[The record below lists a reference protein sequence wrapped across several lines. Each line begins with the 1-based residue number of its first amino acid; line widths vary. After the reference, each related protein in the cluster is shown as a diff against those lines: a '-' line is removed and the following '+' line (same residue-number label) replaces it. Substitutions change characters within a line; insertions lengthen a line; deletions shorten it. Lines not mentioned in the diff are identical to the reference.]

1 MSKDYSPREL
11 EKLEDYELE
20 NILFSIKTILNK
32 RALDKLEL
40 EKKLKEREEKPAYK
54 NTMSYYRRI
63 SDNFEKNYLL
73 IGPGSWF
80 CKTMTMELWNDYII
94 KFEEY
99 IRINYLEVSEE
110 SRPPFVDFIRE
121 PL

>member
-1 MSKDYSPREL
+1 MSKEYSPREL

-54 NTMSYYRRI
+54 NKMSYYRRI
-63 SDNFEKNYLL
+63 SDNFEKNYYL

-80 CKTMTMELWNDYII
+80 CRTMTMELWNDYVF

-99 IRINYLEVSEE
+99 IRKNYLGVKEE
-110 SRPPFVDFIRE
+110 LRPPFIDYIRE

>member
-80 CKTMTMELWNDYII
+80 CKTMTMELWNDYIV